1 MGEQGKKNVKE
12 KFVPGVILD
21 EGGEEIYYELT
32 GSKCSKCPLRG
43 MCG

>member
-1 MGEQGKKNVKE
+1 MGEQDKKNIEE
-12 KFVPGVILD
+12 KLIPGVILD
-21 EGGEEIYYELT
+21 EDAEEIYYELT

>member
-1 MGEQGKKNVKE
+1 MGEQIKKNAQG
-12 KFVPGVILD
+12 KFIPGIILD
-21 EGGEEIYYELT
+21 EEAEEIYYELT